1 MLKRAKALPS
11 QTMKCAG
18 WGGGSKATYGR
29 GDVEQVL
36 LALGT
41 CYLALGTCLA
51 LGTWLLV
58 LGSWYT
64 YSWQVLLA
72 SRSLPEDDGGERVPS
87 KPVGWI
93 ERFPL
98 QVKQGKCDILNA

>member
-1 MLKRAKALPS
+1 MLKRAEEFS
-11 QTMKCAG
+11 SETMKCAG

-36 LALGT
+36 LVEVEV
-41 CYLALGTCLA
+41 
-51 LGTWLLV
+51 LLV
-58 LGSWYT
+58 
-64 YSWQVLLA
+64 QVLLA
-72 SRSLPEDDGGERVPS
+72 SRSLPEDDGGERVSS

-98 QVKQGKCDILNA
+98 QVKQEKCDILNAYCK